1 MAAGFRGPRL
11 EGLTEVTFYDV
22 DGKTRMTMRIRAA
35 AVVVDAAP
43 HIAGMEAGWTQSI
56 GRLHALLP
64 RGL

>member
-11 EGLTEVTFYDV
+11 EGLTEVTFHDA
-22 DGKTRMTMRIRAA
+22 DGKTRMTMRTRAA
-35 AVVVDAAP
+35 AVVADAAP

-56 GRLHALLP
+56 DRLHALLP